1 MTLVSNDPNWWPL
14 LDFYRIYSCFIVAS
28 STVVI
33 YDWVLTFGQEFEL
46 VLRQRWSRMTVTYIS
61 VRYFGM
67 LSFGYYHQHT
77 TGSSVSFGDRYSE
90 DSALFSISS
99 FNSLSS
105 YVGYSELVIDL
116 DLPGTILGLT
126 QWWMIFIVNV
136 MLGYILITRLRAMY
150 KRSRKISIFLV
161 GISLA
166 CMIVSGVILAISSS
180 NVSGEEL
187 ILSGTYQC
195 VLSGNSGSPLSKT
208 WITWIL
214 GIVWEFLVLCLA
226 VWIAIKHFRELQRPS
241 PGSDCFV
248 MLIKTHVFYFAA
260 HAAVSCLAIG
270 SLLSPQISGSSSIGT
285 EVYSGIVEISLL
297 AQMFVMGPRL
307 LLSIREYNANLVA
320 DSETGTNLTTI
331 VFQEGIPVSTG
342 DDV

>member
-14 LDFYRIYSCFIVAS
+14 LYFYRFYSYFIAAS

-46 VLRQRWSRMTVTYIS
+46 VLRQRWSR
-61 VRYFGM
+61 
-67 LSFGYYHQHT
+67 
-77 TGSSVSFGDRYSE
+77 
-90 DSALFSISS
+90 
-99 FNSLSS
+99 
-105 YVGYSELVIDL
+105 
-116 DLPGTILGLT
+116 TILGLT

-136 MLGYILITRLRAMY
+136 MLGHILITRLRAMY

-166 CMIVSGVILAISSS
+166 CIIVSGVILAISSS
-180 NVSGEEL
+180 NVSAEEL
-187 ILSGTYQC
+187 VLSGTYQC
-195 VLSGNSGSPLSKT
+195 ILSGNSGYPLSEP
-208 WITWIL
+208 WIL

-241 PGSDCFV
+241 PGRDSFA

-285 EVYSGIVEISLL
+285 EVYSGIVEISML

-307 LLSIREYNANLVA
+307 LLSVREYNANLVA
-320 DSETGTNLTTI
+320 DSETGTNLTSI
-331 VFQEGIPVSTG
+331 IFQEGILVST
-342 DDV
+342 DDGV